1 MQPVEVNQAQGTIQE
16 AIGLAV
22 FEDKSA
28 VIGMLRKNGA
38 KVNDDISDDK
48 LIKVVYLAIA
58 KSNGFKSDFS
68 NYLKS
73 KFSEEQ
79 VGYVEEEFFNQT
91 GKERRE
97 AQRKERGGTRVGV
110 ALKSVATEE
119 NIGAL
124 VNTGLGILSKKLTAK
139 SDQASITAATELSA
153 QKSQQA
159 LAEAKLQ
166 EQKQKRSKWVVPV
179 VIGSVVIVGLVIF
192 FVIRKK
198 K

>member
-1 MQPVEVNQAQGTIQE
+1 MQQVEVNQAQATIQD

-22 FEDKSA
+22 FEDKGA

-79 VGYVEEEFFNQT
+79 VGYVEEEFFNLT
-91 GKERRE
+91 AAERKAKRE
-97 AQRKERGGTRVGV
+97 AQGGSKVGL
-110 ALKSVATEE
+110 ALKKVATEE
-119 NIGAL
+119 NINAL
-124 VNTGLGILSKKLTAK
+124 VNTGIGILSKKLTAK
-139 SDQASITAATELSA
+139 SDQASITAATQLSA

-159 LAEAKLQ
+159 LAEAQLQ
-166 EQKQKRSKWVVPV
+166 EQKSKSRKWVIPV
-179 VIGSVVIVGLVIF
+179 VIGSVVVVGLIVY

>member
-1 MQPVEVNQAQGTIQE
+1 
-16 AIGLAV
+16 
-22 FEDKSA
+22 
-28 VIGMLRKNGA
+28 MLRKNGA

-79 VGYVEEEFFNQT
+79 VGYVEEEFFDLT
-91 GKERRE
+91 AE
-97 AQRKERGGTRVGV
+97 QRKAKQTARKTKVAEQGGTKVGL
-110 ALKSVATEE
+110 ALKKVATEE
-119 NIGAL
+119 NINAL
-124 VNTGLGILSKKLTAK
+124 VNTGIGILSKKLTAK
-139 SDQASITAATELSA
+139 SDQASITAATQLSA

-159 LAEAKLQ
+159 LAEAQLQ
-166 EQKQKRSKWVVPV
+166 EQKSKSRKWVIPV
-179 VIGSVVIVGLVIF
+179 VIGSVVVVGLIVY

>member
-1 MQPVEVNQAQGTIQE
+1 MQPVEVNQAQGAIQE

-22 FEDKSA
+22 FEDRSL
-28 VIGMLRKNGA
+28 VIAMLRKNGA

-79 VGYVEEEFFNQT
+79 VGYVEEEFFNLT
-91 GKERRE
+91 AAERKAKRE
-97 AQRKERGGTRVGV
+97 AQGGSKVGL
-110 ALKSVATEE
+110 ALKKIATEE
-119 NIGAL
+119 NINAL
-124 VNTGLGILSKKLTAK
+124 VNTGIGILSKKLTAK
-139 SDQASITAATELSA
+139 SDQASIAAATELSA

-159 LAEAKLQ
+159 LAEAQLQ
-166 EQKQKRSKWVVPV
+166 QQKAASKKWVIPV
-179 VIGSVVIVGLVIF
+179 IIGSVVVVGLIVF
-192 FVIRKK
+192 LVIRKK

>member
-1 MQPVEVNQAQGTIQE
+1 MQQVEVNQAQATIQD

-22 FEDKSA
+22 FEDKGA

-79 VGYVEEEFFNQT
+79 VGYVEEGFFNLT
-91 GKERRE
+91 AAERKAKRE
-97 AQRKERGGTRVGV
+97 AQGGSKVGL
-110 ALKSVATEE
+110 ALKKVATEE
-119 NIGAL
+119 NINAL
-124 VNTGLGILSKKLTAK
+124 VNTGIGILSKKLTAK
-139 SDQASITAATELSA
+139 SDQASITAATQLSA

-159 LAEAKLQ
+159 LAEAQLQ
-166 EQKQKRSKWVVPV
+166 EQKSKSRKWVIPV
-179 VIGSVVIVGLVIF
+179 VIGSVVVVGLIVY